1 MREMWVIAKR
11 EFLERVKS
19 KWFVVMTVLWPVLML
34 GMMVVPALLG
44 GQGTKGS
51 KVQVV
56 DHSGVIGEQMVLKLN
71 APPVFGGLLEWD
83 ATTVPASTTEDE
95 LRERLRTHKIS
106 GYMIIPED
114 ALDGGEIVYSGDN
127 ASNQTVT
134 IGLSQSV
141 NSVIIMARG
150 KRAGLDE
157 FAMLDVVK
165 PARLDV
171 RYSTG
176 EEKRGAAGIFVFL
189 LGYMIAFLIYIV
201 ITLYGIG
208 VMRSIVTE
216 KSSRVVELLVSATKP
231 RAMMSGK
238 IVGVGSA
245 GLVQIAIW
253 FVLAQVALSYK
264 ADILQLFGASDDGK
278 LAMMPSLSTSQLAVV
293 MVFFLFGYLFYSAMY
308 AAVGAMV
315 SSEQDSQQAQ
325 MPVTF
330 LLVIGMI
337 AIMAVTNEP
346 RGNVAQFMT
355 MVPFWSPM
363 LMPVRYFLGGATGA
377 EVGLSLAILALST
390 VVVSRIA
397 AKIYRVGILMYGK
410 RPSLAELIRW
420 IRY

>member
-1 MREMWVIAKR
+1 
-11 EFLERVKS
+11 
-19 KWFVVMTVLWPVLML
+19 VL
-34 GMMVVPALLG
+34 
-44 GQGTKGS
+44 
-51 KVQVV
+51 
-56 DHSGVIGEQMVLKLN
+56 GEPMVLKLN
-71 APPVFGGLLEWD
+71 APPVLGGMLEWD
-83 ATTVPASTTEDE
+83 TSTVPTTTTEDE
-95 LRERLRTHKIS
+95 LRERLRTHVIS
-106 GYMIIPED
+106 GYMIIPKD

-134 IGLSQSV
+134 IGLAQSV
-141 NSVIIMARG
+141 NAVVIMARG

-157 FAMLDVVK
+157 FAMFDVVK
-165 PARLDV
+165 PASLDV

-238 IVGVGSA
+238 IAGVGSA

-253 FVLAQVALSYK
+253 FLLAQVALSYK
-264 ADILQLFGASDDGK
+264 SELLHLFGATDDSK
-278 LAMMPSLSTSQLAVV
+278 LAMMPSLTTSQLAVV

-330 LLVIGMI
+330 LLVIGII

-346 RGNVAQFMT
+346 RGTVAQVMT

-363 LMPVRYFLGGATGA
+363 LMPVRYFLGGATLGQ
-377 EVGLSLAILALST
+377 VGLSLAILGIST
-390 VVVSRIA
+390 VIVSRIA

>member
-1 MREMWVIAKR
+1 MWVIAKR

-19 KWFVVMTVLWPVLML
+19 KWFVVMTVLWPLLMVAS
-34 GMMVVPALLG
+34 MVVPALLG
-44 GQGTKGS
+44 GQGTEGA
-51 KVQVV
+51 KVQIV
-56 DHSGVIGEQMVLKLN
+56 DKSGTLGEQLGFNLAMMMK
-71 APPVFGGLLEWD
+71 WD
-83 ATTVPASTTEDE
+83 AKTVPPDTDE
-95 LRERLRTHKIS
+95 KELLHRIKTHEIN
-106 GYMIIPED
+106 GFVIIPSD

-127 ASNQTVT
+127 ASNQTVGMGFT
-134 IGLSQSV
+134 QAVSSV
-141 NSVIIMARG
+141 VIQKRG
-150 KRAGLDE
+150 ERVGLD
-157 FAMLDVVK
+157 AASLLALTRPVHVDT
-165 PARLDV
+165 RHT
-171 RYSTG
+171 TG
-176 EEKRGAAGIFVFL
+176 EAAGSAGIFVFL

-216 KSSRVVELLVSATKP
+216 KSTRVVELLVSATKP

-238 IVGVGSA
+238 IAGVGAA

-264 ADILQLFGASDDGK
+264 TEILHVFGATNDSK
-278 LAMMPSLSTSQLAVV
+278 IALMPSLSTSQLLVV

-330 LLVIGMI
+330 LLVIGII
-337 AIMAVTNEP
+337 AITAVTNDP
-346 RGNVAQFMT
+346 RGHVASIMT

-363 LMPVRYFLGGATGA
+363 LMPLRYFLGGASGGQVA
-377 EVGLSLAILALST
+377 LSIAILAVST
-390 VVVSRIA
+390 VAVSRAA

-410 RPSLAELIRW
+410 RPTLREVVRW

>member
-1 MREMWVIAKR
+1 MWVIAKR

-19 KWFVVMTVLWPVLML
+19 KWFVVMTVLWPMLMVAS
-34 GMMVVPALLG
+34 MIVPALLG
-44 GQGTKGS
+44 GQGTKGA
-51 KVQVV
+51 KVQIV
-56 DHSGVIGEQMVLKLN
+56 DHSGVLGEPMVLKLN
-71 APPVFGGLLEWD
+71 APPVLGGMLEWD
-83 ATTVPASTTEDE
+83 TSTVPTTTTEDE
-95 LRERLRTHKIS
+95 LRERLRTHVIS
-106 GYMIIPED
+106 GYMIIPKD

-134 IGLSQSV
+134 IGLAQSV
-141 NSVIIMARG
+141 NAVVIMARG

-157 FAMLDVVK
+157 FAMFDVVK
-165 PARLDV
+165 PASLDV

-238 IVGVGSA
+238 IAGVGSA

-253 FVLAQVALSYK
+253 FLLAQVALSYK
-264 ADILQLFGASDDGK
+264 SELLHLFGATDDSK
-278 LAMMPSLSTSQLAVV
+278 LAMMPSLTTSQLAVV

-330 LLVIGMI
+330 LLVIGII

-346 RGNVAQFMT
+346 RGTVAQVMT

-363 LMPVRYFLGGATGA
+363 LMPVRYFLGGATLGQ
-377 EVGLSLAILALST
+377 VGLSLAILGIST
-390 VVVSRIA
+390 VIVSRIA